1 MPNGVKSAGTVARL
15 SSTKK
20 LSSHRRKYPSSTETR
35 GSTSCW
41 TETPNSQSAGR
52 TPHPSSAAG
61 SKFRLKV
68 AVPKL
73 RSLIAPHES
82 PPAARLFCASGL
94 DRLQSG
100 MKLPLP
106 SVHERVIGGR
116 PSSVLPAMRDVGL
129 VIE

>member
-1 MPNGVKSAGTVARL
+1 MLNFVKSEGSVARL

-20 LSSHRRKYPSSTETR
+20 LSSQRRKYPSSTDTR
-35 GSTSCW
+35 GSTSCC

-52 TPHPSSAAG
+52 TPQPSSAAG
-61 SKFRLKV
+61 SKLRLSV

-73 RSLIAPHES
+73 RSLIAPQES
-82 PPAARLFCASGL
+82 PPLARLFCASGL

-100 MKLPLP
+100 MKFPL
-106 SVHERVIGGR
+106 SVHDRVTAGR
-116 PSSVLPAMRDVGL
+116 PSSVLPAMRDVGF